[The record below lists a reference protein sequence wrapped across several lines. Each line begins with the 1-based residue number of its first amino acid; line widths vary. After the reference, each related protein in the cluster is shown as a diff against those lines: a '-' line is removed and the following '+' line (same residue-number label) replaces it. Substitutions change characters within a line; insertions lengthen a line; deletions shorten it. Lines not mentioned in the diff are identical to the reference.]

1 VDSPTGASAQE
12 RALERRARHAEALF
26 EGIDDAVF
34 VHDLEGHILDVNPA
48 ACRRLGYS
56 RDELLR
62 LTTRDIDDPAF
73 ASRFKE
79 RLREQLSKGRLSC
92 EGSHRTRD
100 GHVIPVDI
108 NTSFIEIDG
117 KPAVLAVIRDIT
129 GRKLAE
135 GRLAAQYA
143 VTRVL
148 AEAGTLSAASPQILQ
163 AIGEGLDWDLAV
175 LWVVD
180 AQADVLRC
188 VDAWHGTDRPVEQ
201 FEALTRASTFERGIG
216 LPGRVWQSGRPAVIA
231 DVVLDRNFPRAHA
244 AAAEGLHGAF
254 AFPILGSAG
263 TIGVMEFFSRNF
275 RDADGDLL
283 SMMGALGSQIGQFID
298 RRRTEEDRL
307 RLAKSVRLLLES
319 SGEGIYGVDVRGRC
333 TFINKS
339 AADMIGYRAD
349 EALGKDVHELI
360 HHHRADGSP
369 YPAAEC
375 PMCRVG
381 ETGQSCRVDTEVL
394 WRRDGS
400 AFPAEYS
407 CQPIVEEGDTLGAVV
422 TFTDIT
428 ARKRAESEITRAN
441 ALLDSI
447 VEHIPNMIFVKD
459 AAQLRFE
466 RINRA
471 AEELLGYRRE
481 DLVGKND
488 YDFFPREQADFFTE
502 KDREVLR
509 GRELVEIPEEEIDT
523 KVGKRIFHTRKLPIV
538 DERGHPKYLLG
549 ISEDITERK
558 ALETT
563 RRQYAEARERYA
575 KELEGKNQ
583 ALGESERRYRQL
595 MEASLNGIVVAEA
608 QGRITLFNPAAE
620 RIFGYTT
627 GEVVGQPL
635 LTLLPEEFRDAHARG
650 FARYLE
656 TRQPRLLGTSVELRG
671 RRKDGTEFP
680 LELSLSAVDLGGDL
694 QFLGAISDL
703 TERNRMRAMVVQTEK
718 LASIGLLSA
727 GVAHEINNPLAYVAN
742 NLVVLERDT
751 KGLMALLEVYERARD
766 RLAGVDAEVA
776 RQAVALA
783 EDMDLPYVRD
793 NLDRILSRTRE
804 GVQRVSRIVQS
815 LRGLARTDRPLLEDV
830 HLPDLVDSSLEMI
843 RGRLQRRGI
852 KVELDYG
859 KVPKMRCVSTQLSQV
874 LLNLLVNALQA
885 IESTPG
891 QDKGRIGVTVRKAQE
906 ELLVEVSDNGCGIEP
921 KEVARIFDPFYTTKP
936 VGEGT
941 GLGLSITHGI
951 VTGHGGRIDVD
962 SRPGEGSRFRVFLP
976 LDPQRGSA

>member
-1 VDSPTGASAQE
+1 VQPVDSPTPASAPE
-12 RALERRARHAEALF
+12 RPARHAEALF

-34 VHDLEGHILDVNPA
+34 VHDLEGRILDVNPA

-56 RDELLR
+56 REELLR

-73 ASRFKE
+73 AGGFKQ

-108 NTSFIEIDG
+108 NTSYIEIDG
-117 KPAVLAVIRDIT
+117 RPAVLAVVRDIT
-129 GRKLAE
+129 ERRRAE
-135 GRLAAQYA
+135 RRLAAQYA

-148 AEAGTLSAASPQILQ
+148 AEAVTLATASQEILQ
-163 AIGEGLDWDLAV
+163 AIGKGLGWEAAV
-175 LWVVD
+175 LWVM
-180 AQADVLRC
+180 APQADVLRC
-188 VDAWHGTDRPVEQ
+188 VDTWHDPGL
-201 FEALTRASTFERGIG
+201 ALAEFVARTRESTFEAGIG
-216 LPGRVWQSGRPAVIA
+216 LPGRVWQSGQPVAIA
-231 DVVLDRNFPRAHA
+231 DLVQDRDCPRTGA
-244 AAAEGLHGAF
+244 AAATGLHGAF
-254 AFPILGSAG
+254 AFPIRAG
-263 TIGVMEFFSRNF
+263 TATIGVMELFSTEAREV
-275 RDADGDLL
+275 DGDLL
-283 SMMGALGSQIGQFID
+283 STAAALGSQIGQFID
-298 RRRTEEDRL
+298 RRRAEEERL
-307 RLAKSVRLLLES
+307 RLAKSVRLLLDS
-319 SGEGIYGVDVRGRC
+319 SGEGIYGVDVQGRC
-333 TFINKS
+333 TFINK
-339 AADMIGYRAD
+339 AATGMIGYRAE
-349 EALGKDVHELI
+349 EALGQSMHELI

-369 YPAAEC
+369 YPAADC
-375 PMCRVG
+375 PMCRVPQA
-381 ETGQSCRVDTEVL
+381 GQSYRVDSEVL

-400 AFPAEYS
+400 AFPAECS
-407 CQPIVEEGDTLGAVV
+407 CQPIMEEGYTLGGVV

-428 ARKRAESEITRAN
+428 ARKRAESEVQKVN

-466 RINRA
+466 RLNRA

-481 DLVGKND
+481 DLLGKND
-488 YDFFPREQADFFTE
+488 YDFFPPEQADFFVA
-502 KDREVLR
+502 KDREVLQ
-509 GRELVEIPEEEIDT
+509 GRQLVDIPEEEINT
-523 KVGKRIFHTRKLPIV
+523 KVGTLIFHTRKVPIL
-538 DERGHPKYLLG
+538 DDHGNPKYLLG

-575 KELEGKNQ
+575 TELEAKNQ

-595 MEASLNGIVVAEA
+595 TEASLNGIVVADQ

-620 RIFGYTT
+620 RIFGYMVA
-627 GEVVGQPL
+627 EIVGQPL
-635 LTLLPEEFRDAHARG
+635 VTLVPREFRDAHDGG
-650 FARYLE
+650 FRRYLE
-656 TRQPRLLGTSVELRG
+656 TREPRLLGRTVELRG
-671 RRKDGTEFP
+671 RRKDGSEFP
-680 LELSLSAVDLGGDL
+680 LELSLSAVDRGGDL

-751 KGLMALLEVYERARD
+751 KGLLALLEVYERARE
-766 RLAGVDAEVA
+766 RLAAVDPEAA

-783 EDMDLPYVRD
+783 AEVDLAYVRD
-793 NLDRILSRTRE
+793 NLDRILTRTRE

-815 LRGLARTDRPLLEDV
+815 LRGLARTDRPQLEEV

-852 KVELDYG
+852 KIELDYG
-859 KVPKMRCVSTQLSQV
+859 RVPKLRCVSTQLSQV

-885 IESTPG
+885 VESTPKPEG
-891 QDKGRIGVTVRKAQE
+891 GRVGVTVRQAGH
-906 ELLVEVSDNGCGIEP
+906 ELLLEVSDNGCGIEP

-962 SRPGEGSRFRVFLP
+962 SRPGAGSRFRVFLP
-976 LDPQRGSA
+976 LDPQRGPA